1 MNSPYQTLTTDPP
14 HTLEELTRL
23 TARVE
28 SLEAERRRLV
38 ALLEILRDVTGAPN
52 YTDILQ
58 SVTRRLG
65 PRLRAASVNPSSTLL
80 PLYAT

>member
-1 MNSPYQTLTTDPP
+1 MTSPYETLLTDASQHP
-14 HTLEELTRL
+14 EEIARL
-23 TARVE
+23 TARVDA
-28 SLEAERRRLV
+28 LEAERRRLV

-65 PRLRAASVNPSSTLL
+65 HLFGDLVLIG
-80 PLYAT
+80 